1 MCGIS
6 TNKKNKQT
14 KTCKEKHIAHAL
26 THKQMMRRR
35 RCQAATAS
43 GGGALSPIY
52 VYVCTYNLVPL
63 HDVPI
68 QKFGANAKDNEFKCL
83 NFLN

>member
-14 KTCKEKHIAHAL
+14 KKEKHIAHAL
-26 THKQMMRRR
+26 TRKEMMRRR
-35 RCQAATAS
+35 RCQAATAN

-52 VYVCTYNLVPL
+52 VRVVPL

-68 QKFGANAKDNEFKCL
+68 QKFSANAKDNEFKCL